1 MKKGLLIIVV
11 AIIVLTSVAYVAHRS
26 AVAGAV
32 RFNTTYQAVLLDDNQ
47 VFYGK
52 IQGLGT
58 AFPVLTDIYYVQ
70 HQVNPQTK
78 EVKNILVR
86 RGSEWH
92 APDRMVINA
101 QHIVFVEPVSRGSK
115 VAQLIADLKNNKQ

>member
-1 MKKGLLIIVV
+1 LKKSLLGIVVVIIVV
-11 AIIVLTSVAYVAHRS
+11 VGVAYFAHRS
-26 AVAGAV
+26 AVESTV
-32 RFNTTYQAVLLDDNQ
+32 RFKTSYQAVLLDDNQ

-101 QHIVFVEPVSRGSK
+101 RHIVFIEPVSPGSK
-115 VAQLIADLKNNKQ
+115 VAQLIADLKNNKR